1 VPEAAADGGDSVDGG
16 RLRVALDATPLMG
29 RSTGVG
35 NFCAGA
41 LLALGARGD
50 LDVHAFAVSWRRRGE
65 IGSRLPAGVRSEQ
78 HSMPARPLHS
88 LWNRGNY
95 PPIEWFIGPADV
107 VHGTNFVVPPTRT
120 AARVVTVHDL
130 TAVRFPELCDAPS
143 LRFPSLIRRA
153 VAAGAWVHT
162 PSAFVADEVI
172 EAFGVP
178 PEHVRAVHSGI
189 PPLEPLLDPSPAE
202 RERPAR
208 TSLPA
213 GVRRYLLAVGTAEPR
228 KDLPGL
234 VRAFD
239 ALAADRLELG
249 LVLVGADGWGAAALD
264 EAVAASPFAARIV
277 RTGWATDSARAGLL
291 IGAAALVYPSLYE
304 GFGFPPLEAMA
315 AGVPVVASRVGA
327 LPEVLGDAAALV
339 TAGDVDA
346 LAGAIAAIVDSP
358 ERAEAYV
365 SSGRRRAA
373 EFSWDLCAEGLAA
386 LYRDAVASRG

>member
-1 VPEAAADGGDSVDGG
+1 VPEAAADGGDSVDRG
-16 RLRVALDATPLMG
+16 RLRVALDATPLLG
-29 RSTGVG
+29 RPTGVG

-41 LLALGARGD
+41 LLGLGARGD
-50 LDVHAFAVSWRRRGE
+50 LDVHAFAVSWRHRGE
-65 IGSRLPAGVRSEQ
+65 IGSRLPVGVRSEQ

-88 LWNRGNY
+88 LWNRGNF

-172 EAFGVP
+172 EAFGIA
-178 PEHVRAVHSGI
+178 PERVRAVHSGI
-189 PPLEPLLDPSPAE
+189 PPLLAE
-202 RERPAR
+202 SERPAR
-208 TSLPA
+208 AGLPA
-213 GVRRYLLAVGTAEPR
+213 GVHRYLLAVGTAEPR

-239 ALAADRLELG
+239 ALAADHLDLG
-249 LVLVGADGWGAAALD
+249 LVLVGADGWAAAALD
-264 EAVAASPFAARIV
+264 EAVASSRFAARIV
-277 RTGWATDSARAGLL
+277 RTGWATDAARTSLL
-291 IGAAALVYPSLYE
+291 LGATVLVYPSLYE

-315 AGVPVVASRVGA
+315 AGVPVVTTRVGA

-339 TAGDVDA
+339 APGDVDA
-346 LAGAIAAIVDSP
+346 LAGAIAAILDAP
-358 ERAEAYV
+358 ERAEALV
-365 SSGRRRAA
+365 ARGRGRAA
-373 EFSWDLCAEGLAA
+373 QFSWDRCADGLAT
-386 LYRDAVASRG
+386 LYRDVAASRG